1 MKKLEELAEASSDL
15 SKNHELKRLIQRFL
29 SEQVRARVNSD
40 LSSYQVEGLEV
51 LEHKIVS
58 GDLYKIVVTFKSAD
72 QVKEYLVEVWSRP
85 WLSPSLELSS
95 VKDYKRE
102 EE

>member
-1 MKKLEELAEASSDL
+1 MK
-15 SKNHELKRLIQRFL
+15 
-29 SEQVRARVNSD
+29 ARVNTD
-40 LSSYQVEGLEV
+40 LSAFEVEGIEV

-58 GDLYKIVVTFKSAD
+58 GDLYKIVVTFTSGE

-95 VKDYKRE
+95 VKDYRRE
-102 EE
+102 VPIL

>member
-1 MKKLEELAEASSDL
+1 MK
-15 SKNHELKRLIQRFL
+15 
-29 SEQVRARVNSD
+29 ARVNTD
-40 LSSYQVEGLEV
+40 LSAFEVEGIEV

-58 GDLYKIVVTFKSAD
+58 GDLYKIVVTFMSGE

-95 VKDYKRE
+95 VKDYRRE
-102 EE
+102 VPIL